1 MSIEFDSYDEVST
14 DDEHL
19 FSTPLGTVCEG
30 WKEAKIPMNNTETFS
45 AVVQFVDEKKLQ
57 SESLLHYSSAEQ
69 LVIVGGARQNDMM
82 PFTNEKG
89 VPAEATSVVHDFN
102 KGYEYAL
109 DSSRCVRLSALP
121 NNTAD
126 VLSSAEGALTLGP
139 IMNMLIASDL
149 MFGNYG
155 QVLNS
160 DGRMLDVYRAI
171 DKKTNDTVEAYF
183 YGAQLENYAT
193 YKLVNGVPTLSSHAQ
208 FTHSPA
214 DVVPTLV
221 ERIRSCFTQTASA
234 PSENNTFTFEV
245 KSSMSQFSKFDWAV
259 HYKPLYRNYKRC
271 VWPGS

>member
-1 MSIEFDSYDEVST
+1 KDISSLSKLISGVVDFSKASQGKLLDNRVVAGVEAVHWVACLNGTNETASLQVEVIYAGDHSLEPPSKSFSNPQVLFVRVAEFGNFSEKEPKSLMSIEFDSYDEVST

-19 FSTPLGTVCEG
+19 FSTPPGTVCDG

-69 LVIVGGARQNDMM
+69 LVIVGGARQNDLM

-149 MFGNYG
+149 VFW
-155 QVLNS
+155 
-160 DGRMLDVYRAI
+160 
-171 DKKTNDTVEAYF
+171 
-183 YGAQLENYAT
+183 
-193 YKLVNGVPTLSSHAQ
+193 KLWSGPQ
-208 FTHSPA
+208 F
-214 DVVPTLV
+214 
-221 ERIRSCFTQTASA
+221 
-234 PSENNTFTFEV
+234 
-245 KSSMSQFSKFDWAV
+245 
-259 HYKPLYRNYKRC
+259 
-271 VWPGS
+271 